1 MLIPISNNNSPKSKE
16 VKLVNEK
23 IPFGIV
29 PDKLLST
36 TELKETRIR
45 AIKITKRFRFQTET
59 KLKLKSIVSRL
70 LNKPI
75 SGATNFSKN

>member
-1 MLIPISNNNSPKSKE
+1 M
-16 VKLVNEK
+16 
-23 IPFGIV
+23 

-45 AIKITKRFRFQTET
+45 AIEITKRFSFQTET